1 MRCAYQQTIQRY
13 WTPALLLAGLL
24 SASIVQAHDDH
35 AAQSA
40 SPCRPETHNV
50 YTQPRGGHPGKSLR
64 LVRVSK
70 VTRDACSSDA
80 RDLKREA
87 AVGARKAD

>member
-1 MRCAYQQTIQRY
+1 
-13 WTPALLLAGLL
+13 
-24 SASIVQAHDDH
+24 
-35 AAQSA
+35 
-40 SPCRPETHNV
+40 V